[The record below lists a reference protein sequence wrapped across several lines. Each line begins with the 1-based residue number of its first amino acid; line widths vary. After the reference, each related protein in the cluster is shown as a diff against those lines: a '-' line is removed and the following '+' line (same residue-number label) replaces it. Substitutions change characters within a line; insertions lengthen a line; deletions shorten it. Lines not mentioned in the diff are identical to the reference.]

1 MSSATATSHLLA
13 RPQASPALYLAK
25 TCRRS
30 RAIPFQGRTRA
41 TAVVR
46 AMLVGSSFGVQSHKR
61 LAIIQQA
68 VQTEKGSLAGFGEEA
83 YRLELA
89 PDEATRSL
97 RFTEV
102 RDGDDIRIVVSAVEE
117 GSTAQESG
125 VRPGQRLLTVS
136 DPINVGQDLEIVP
149 GTKVKKVYD
158 TIQLSRAAEVSFQL
172 SQSSVED
179 NPGFDVAKAQEG
191 INLPQTGGT
200 GQGSSVPSTQSA
212 RPQGGKSE
220 MEQKY
225 AKRMVMR
232 DEYMNKEPSSDKG
245 FFGLIFAMLVVPA
258 VVILGVAF
266 ASGYMDTI
274 SNGVTQ

>member
-1 MSSATATSHLLA
+1 MSSTITVPHLQA
-13 RPQASPALYLAK
+13 RPRLSPGLLLAK
-25 TCRRS
+25 TCRR
-30 RAIPFQGRTRA
+30 REAIPFRCVA
-41 TAVVR
+41 KANAVVPAR
-46 AMLVGSSFGVQSHKR
+46 FVGCTADGYDRKR
-61 LAIIQQA
+61 TATIRQA
-68 VQTEKGSLAGFGEEA
+68 VQTEKGSIADFGEEA
-83 YRLELA
+83 YRLGLA

-102 RDGDDIRIVVSAVEE
+102 RDGNDIRVVVSAVEE
-117 GSTAQESG
+117 GSKAQEAG

-136 DPINVGQDLEIVP
+136 DPINVGEDLEIVP

-158 TIQLSRAAEVSFQL
+158 TIQLSRASEVSFQL

-191 INLPQTGGT
+191 INLPQTGGS
-200 GQGSSVPSTQSA
+200 GQGSNVPSTQSA
-212 RPQGGKSE
+212 RPMGGKSE

-245 FFGLIFAMLVVPA
+245 FFGLIFAMLIVPA
-258 VVILGVAF
+258 IVILGIAF
-266 ASGYMDTI
+266 GSGYMDTI
-274 SNGVTQ
+274 SSKVTQ